1 MSKEKLF
8 HVGVK
13 ALITDYENNILLLK
27 SPGWKK
33 EKIEEH
39 WDIPGGRVEEG
50 NTLIETL
57 NREIKEE
64 TGITE
69 IINEEFI
76 TAVVSNHKFTIES
89 GHNVGLVLFIYEVD
103 IPDNVTI
110 KLSDEHTAYEWV
122 DKREAARRLENK
134 YPPAFTKILA
144 K

>member
-27 SPGWKK
+27 VEGNKYNK
-33 EKIEEH
+33 NVVH
-39 WDIPGGRVEEG
+39 WDIPGGRIEQG
-50 NTLIETL
+50 STAIETL

-76 TAVVSNHKFTIES
+76 TAVISKHEFAIES

-122 DKREAARRLENK
+122 DKKEAARRLENK

>member
-13 ALITDYENNILLLK
+13 ALITDFEDNILLLK
-27 SPGWKK
+27 TPGWEK
-33 EKIEEH
+33 EKIVPH
-39 WDIPGGRVEEG
+39 WDIPGGRIEIG
-50 NTLIETL
+50 NSAVQTL

-76 TAVVSNHKFTIES
+76 TAVISNHEFTAEG
-89 GHNVGLVLFIYEVD
+89 GHRVGLVLFIYEVD
-103 IPDNVTI
+103 IPDNATI

-122 DKREAARRLENK
+122 DKKEAAKRLENK
-134 YPPAFTKILA
+134 YPSSFTRLLA